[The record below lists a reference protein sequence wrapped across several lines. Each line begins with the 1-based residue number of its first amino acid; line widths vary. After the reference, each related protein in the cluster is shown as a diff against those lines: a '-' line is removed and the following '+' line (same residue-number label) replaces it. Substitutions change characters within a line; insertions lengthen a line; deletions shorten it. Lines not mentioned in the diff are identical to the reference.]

1 MKILPIVTKAIAPIS
16 SFAIKNERT
25 LLMVGTIGTS
35 VGTTALT
42 FKNTPK
48 IQEIINDTKN
58 LVATA
63 RDDDDKKQIYGT
75 ALKELAPLVIPIL
88 LLQTSTIVLSVRS
101 KVTAD
106 NQLANAASALAVAN
120 NTIASYQAFQK
131 EASKE
136 LGEAKTNKILN
147 GIEEK
152 DLEKHPQTKENTTK
166 TYIPSNATA
175 NMIFKYYDTLGGRY
189 FYSEKSPST
198 VTAEFMSLLVDLK
211 QGKYSNY
218 NDRGNAF
225 LPLNDIYRLF
235 GSAILETSIGDEYGI
250 PDEEVVNEDI
260 DKNLARDYM
269 RISGHADPQNED
281 ELVWYVTIN
290 VRDCFPR

>member
-1 MKILPIVTKAIAPIS
+1 MKFLPIVTKAVAPIS

-42 FKNTPK
+42 FKNAPK
-48 IQEIINDTKN
+48 IQEIINDTRD

-75 ALKELAPLVIPIL
+75 ALKELAPLVLPIL

-120 NTIASYQAFQK
+120 NTIASYRAFQK

-136 LGEAKTNKILN
+136 LGEAKTDKILN
-147 GIEEK
+147 NIETK
-152 DLEKHPQTKENTTK
+152 DLEKHPQTEENTTK

-250 PDEEVVNEDI
+250 PDEEVINEDI

-290 VRDCFPR
+290 VQDCFPR

>member
-1 MKILPIVTKAIAPIS
+1 MKFLPAVAKVAAPIS

-25 LLMVGTIGTS
+25 LLMIGTIGTS
-35 VGTTALT
+35 IGTTALT
-42 FKNTPK
+42 FKNAQQ
-48 IQEIINDTKN
+48 IQEIIYDTKN
-58 LVATA
+58 LIATA
-63 RDDDDKKQIYGT
+63 RDEDDKKQIYGT
-75 ALKELAPLVIPIL
+75 ALKELAPLVLPIL

-101 KVTAD
+101 KVAAD
-106 NQLANAASALAVAN
+106 NQLADAASALAVAN
-120 NTIASYQAFQK
+120 NTIASYRAFQK

-136 LGEAKTNKILN
+136 LGEAKTDKIIHN
-147 GIEEK
+147 IEK
-152 DLEKHPQTKENTTK
+152 DDLEKHPQTAENTTK
-166 TYIPSNATA
+166 TYIPANATA

-281 ELVWYVTIN
+281 ELIWYVTIN